1 MPSAT
6 SDVYSL
12 IKPFTGPVDV
22 NGNGFAVVTHNIH
35 GLAWVVVQVGISL
48 QQRASSPQ
56 VAAIVNGIPLV
67 SSAVMVV
74 SVFAS
79 LPGVAPIAMTTEF
92 SGVPYP
98 VLEAGDRLT
107 VGVTGA
113 TPGDILTV
121 GAFVNEIISP
131 ATQAAMEAGSN
142 YAISHVSRAGTR
154 RWQR

>member
-1 MPSAT
+1 MSNQDT
-6 SDVYSL
+6 YSN
-12 IKPFTGPVDV
+12 IQPFTGPVDG
-22 NGNGFAVVTHNIH
+22 NGNGYATITHSIH
-35 GLAWVVVQVGISL
+35 GLAWVVVQVGVSL
-48 QQRASSPQ
+48 QKPASSPQ

-67 SSAVMVV
+67 SSAVMVR

-98 VLEAGDRLT
+98 VLEAGDRLV

-113 TPGDILTV
+113 TPGDVLTV
-121 GAFVNEIISP
+121 GAFVNEVESP
-131 ATQAAMEAGSN
+131 AAIAARNAAGD
-142 YAISHVSRAGTR
+142 YAVSYVPRSGRA